1 MGGRPQDGAWCAGC
15 VLGSALGS
23 STHGKERKAK
33 EEEFQE
39 MGQNHKRHYYKS
51 QGENFRMKGV
61 FLFSVAAVT
70 NYHRLSGFNNR
81 KLLFFLKIFLMWTIF
96 EVFIEF
102 ISVLLLFYVLV
113 F

>member
-1 MGGRPQDGAWCAGC
+1 
-15 VLGSALGS
+15 
-23 STHGKERKAK
+23 
-33 EEEFQE
+33 

-102 ISVLLLFYVLV
+102 ITVLLLFYVLV
-113 F
+113 FWP